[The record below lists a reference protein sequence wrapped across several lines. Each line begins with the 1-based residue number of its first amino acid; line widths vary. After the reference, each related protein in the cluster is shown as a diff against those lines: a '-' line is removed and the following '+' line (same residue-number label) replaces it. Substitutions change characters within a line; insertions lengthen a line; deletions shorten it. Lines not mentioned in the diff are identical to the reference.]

1 MPPEFSDYPHEVQV
15 AFLIY
20 SMLPDR
26 WDGMSGM
33 NFGKDYSALGT
44 MLEVYDVPTK
54 DRALTMYFLKQ
65 IEVRKVEADNKESK
79 RRQEAEKRK
88 NKAQLPKKK

>member
-44 MLEVYDVPTK
+44 LLEVYDVPIR
-54 DRALTMYFLKQ
+54 DRALTMFLLKQ
-65 IEVRKVEADNKESK
+65 IEVRKTEADNKESK

-88 NKAQLPKKK
+88 SKAQLPKKR

>member
-1 MPPEFSDYPHEVQV
+1 MNT
-15 AFLIY
+15 
-20 SMLPDR
+20 R
-26 WDGMSGM
+26 KGM

-44 MLEVYDVPTK
+44 LLEVYDVPIR
-54 DRALTMYFLKQ
+54 DRALTMFLLKQ
-65 IEVRKVEADNKESK
+65 IEVRKTEADNKESK

>member
-1 MPPEFSDYPHEVQV
+1 
-15 AFLIY
+15 
-20 SMLPDR
+20 MLPDR

-54 DRALTMYFLKQ
+54 DRALTMYLLKQ
-65 IEVRKVEADNKESK
+65 IEIRKVEADNKESK

>member
-1 MPPEFSDYPHEVQV
+1 
-15 AFLIY
+15 
-20 SMLPDR
+20 MLPDR

-44 MLEVYDVPTK
+44 MLEVYDVPIK
-54 DRALTMYFLKQ
+54 DRALTMYLLKQ
-65 IEVRKVEADNKESK
+65 IEIRKVEADNKESK

-88 NKAQLPKKK
+88 SKAQLPKKR